1 MDIFN
6 VTVVDF
12 VLFQKYSSRVI
23 AAGDVIANTTRMEKH
38 SRKHILTWLHLHSQ
52 ADTEDLSQNIP
63 RHCLQTCCTTRGVS
77 ILTSCVPCREN
88 KGKRVRKA
96 FLEKLALR

>member
-12 VLFQKYSSRVI
+12 VSFQKYSSRVI
-23 AAGDVIANTTRMEKH
+23 GARDGIINTRMEN
-38 SRKHILTWLHLHSQ
+38 SRNHILTWLHLHPQ
-52 ADTEDLSQNIP
+52 ANTEDLSQNIP
-63 RHCLQTCCTTRGVS
+63 RCCLQTCCATKGVC

-96 FLEKLALR
+96 FLENLALR

>member
-1 MDIFN
+1 MI
-6 VTVVDF
+6 
-12 VLFQKYSSRVI
+12 S
-23 AAGDVIANTTRMEKH
+23 AGDMIANITRMEEH
-38 SRKHILTWLHLHSQ
+38 SRKHILTWLQLHPQ

-63 RHCLQTCCTTRGVS
+63 RCCLQTCCTTRKVC
-77 ILTSCVPCREN
+77 ILTSCVPCRET